1 MLRHPVLILSDL
13 HLGHPASRVTRVADL
28 KPLIEGAG
36 TVIFNGDTFQEL
48 SRGIRERS
56 QAMLDELRELCAGLG
71 IETQFLSGNHDPGWP
86 GPGWLEL
93 AGGRIVV
100 THGDAVFWQGSPW
113 SRERYAR
120 EDQLEELWREH
131 LTREDDAGERLR
143 LAREVA
149 RALKAASLPRG
160 RSLWQRVHDAFSPPR
175 RGLEILRVWWNQA
188 DAIARFAEDYFPAA
202 EVVVVGHFHR
212 GGVWHKRGR
221 LVVNSGAFLRP
232 HGAHWVEWSGD
243 YLRVG
248 RIEMNGRYRRGAV
261 SGVWHL
267 PGPAEKPAPARPV
280 VALRRPV
287 GLTRPVAT

>member
-13 HLGHPASRVTRVADL
+13 HLGHPASRVTRVEDL
-28 KPLIEGAG
+28 RPLIEGAG
-36 TVIFNGDTFQEL
+36 SVVFNGDTFQEL
-48 SRGIRERS
+48 AREFRERS
-56 QAMLDELRELCAGLG
+56 REKLDELRDLCARLG
-71 IETQFLSGNHDPGWP
+71 VEAHFLSGNHDPGWP

-131 LTREDDAGERLR
+131 LIRKDDAGERLR

-149 RALKAASLPRG
+149 RTLRADSIPCG
-160 RSLWQRVHDAFSPPR
+160 RSLPCRIHDALDPPR
-175 RGLEILRVWWNQA
+175 RGLEILRVWLTQA
-188 DAIARFAEDYFPAA
+188 DAIAGFAERYFPSA
-202 EVVVVGHFHR
+202 EVMVVGHFHR
-212 GGVWHKRGR
+212 AGVWRRGGR

-232 HGAHWVEWSGD
+232 HAARWVEWSGD

-248 RIEMNGRYRRGAV
+248 RIEMNGCYRRGGV
-261 SGVWHL
+261 NGVWHL

-280 VALRRPV
+280 AALRRPV